1 MNRSC
6 RISSSWVDNLPGK
19 RSAWIKGLRSR
30 CLGRSSYYRKPWR
43 RLVPDGPNTSPRPRS
58 PVRLFSRNAVNSCL
72 GPRAPSKSCFVSRIV
87 YECLRCC
94 LIPLR
99 QDWSQESYAG
109 RWTIVPVTSWFS
121 WLYAELPISESNNS
135 AYTPCLFIIII
146 PYLHLLV
153 VVVAKLAKK
162 NDIQHTIWYL
172 SG

>member
-1 MNRSC
+1 MNRSY
-6 RISSSWVDNLPGK
+6 RISSFWVDNLPGK

-72 GPRAPSKSCFVSRIV
+72 GPRAPSKT
-87 YECLRCC
+87 CC
-94 LIPLR
+94 
-99 QDWSQESYAG
+99 AG

-172 SG
+172 SGQKLRSLRQSRCV